1 MTRFEVGWSYEAYD
15 AAVPAVKVLK
25 RTAKTVTVEDTD
37 TGTVFTMRVKV
48 YKNALANGEEF
59 ETATDCSVPAAWRDC
74 YTYVSYYGTE
84 VMG

>member
-25 RTAKTVTVEDTD
+25 RTPKTITVEDTD

-48 YKNALANGEEF
+48 YKNALANGEEV
-59 ETATDCSVPAAWRDC
+59 EVATDCSVPAAWREC
-74 YTYVSYYGTE
+74 YTYVSYFCKE
-84 VMG
+84 VLK